1 MSVDFS
7 QEDIDEYLA
16 NKAIDESLDNS
27 YFAKLSDWI
36 QEQEEKSEPLEYDD
50 SQDVPVKKHYKLSR
64 GTKAKRERSVK
75 KREKFAQAILTG
87 TITKTKKSDI
97 EQELVDA
104 LPQHAKT
111 FEARCKARK
120 TEINRARAAK
130 IRNNT
135 AGPTPSEQEESQE
148 LEAEQYNDYWYRY
161 DDAHNAHMQAAQDR
175 LGNMYNYMCYEY
187 DSDYADMREHMR
199 EHMRVGE
206 MLGREHLA
214 NVNSS
219 NCDYRY

>member
-7 QEDIDEYLA
+7 QEEIDEYLA
-16 NKAIDESLDNS
+16 NKARDQSLDNS

-36 QEQEEKSEPLEYDD
+36 QEQDEKSVPLEYDD
-50 SQDVPVKKHYKLSR
+50 SQDVPVKKPKKPHKLSR

-87 TITKTKKSDI
+87 TIAKTKKSDI

-111 FEARCKARK
+111 FEARRKARK

-130 IRNNT
+130 IHYNT

-148 LEAEQYNDYWYRY
+148 LEAEQSNSFWDRY
-161 DDAHNAHMQAAQDR
+161 DDAHNAHMRDVQDR
-175 LGNMYNYMCYEY
+175 LGNMYNYMCYEF
-187 DSDYADMREHMR
+187 DSDFIDMC

-219 NCDYRY
+219 NCDYW

>member
-7 QEDIDEYLA
+7 QEEIDEYLA
-16 NKAIDESLDNS
+16 NKARDQSLDNS

-36 QEQEEKSEPLEYDD
+36 QEQDEKSVPLEYDD
-50 SQDVPVKKHYKLSR
+50 SQDVPVKKHHKLSR

-87 TITKTKKSDI
+87 TIAKTKKSDI
-97 EQELVDA
+97 KQELVDA
-104 LPQHAKT
+104 LPQHVKT
-111 FEARCKARK
+111 FEARRKARK

-148 LEAEQYNDYWYRY
+148 LEAEQSNSFWDSY
-161 DDAHNAHMQAAQDR
+161 DAAHAAHMQAAQDR
-175 LGNMYNYMCYEY
+175 LGNMYNYMCYEF
-187 DSDYADMREHMR
+187 DSDFIDMC

-206 MLGREHLA
+206 ILGREHLA

-219 NCDYRY
+219 NCDYWY

>member
-7 QEDIDEYLA
+7 QEEIDEYLA
-16 NKAIDESLDNS
+16 NKARDQSLDNS

-36 QEQEEKSEPLEYDD
+36 QEQDEKSVPLEYDD
-50 SQDVPVKKHYKLSR
+50 SQDVPVKKHHKLSR

-87 TITKTKKSDI
+87 TIAKTKKSDI

-111 FEARCKARK
+111 FEARRKARK

-130 IRNNT
+130 IHYNT

-148 LEAEQYNDYWYRY
+148 LEAEQSNSFWDRY
-161 DDAHNAHMQAAQDR
+161 DDAHNAHMRDVQDR
-175 LGNMYNYMCYEY
+175 LGNMYNYMCYEFH
-187 DSDYADMREHMR
+187 SDFIDMC

-206 MLGREHLA
+206 ILGREHLA

-219 NCDYRY
+219 NCDYWY

>member
-7 QEDIDEYLA
+7 QEEIDEYLA
-16 NKAIDESLDNS
+16 NKARDESLDNS

-36 QEQEEKSEPLEYDD
+36 QEQDEKSVHLEYDD
-50 SQDVPVKKHYKLSR
+50 SQDVSVKKPNKPSR
-64 GTKAKRERSVK
+64 GTKAKRERSAE
-75 KREKFAQAILTG
+75 KRKKFAQAILTG
-87 TITKTKKSDI
+87 TIAKTKKSDI

-104 LPQHAKT
+104 LPQHVKT
-111 FEARCKARK
+111 FEARRKARK

-135 AGPTPSEQEESQE
+135 AGPTLSEQEE
-148 LEAEQYNDYWYRY
+148 LKVIEAEQSNSFWDRY

-187 DSDYADMREHMR
+187 DSDYTDMR

-219 NCDYRY
+219 NCDYWY